1 MANGSNM
8 FSVYCR
14 LFLHFPGELFVLAKR
29 DTEVPSLKTYL
40 QLKNSPFIF
49 FISLQRWATYCSAM
63 LVSVAHFLYH
73 TAAIESHLNLMM
85 TAAYAFLS
93 PMIHI
98 LFCRI
103 YMKILGGGALFSHK
117 VNESDENILDLPLH
131 PDLCWNW
138 MGFSSIHAPPL
149 HQIPWNPL
157 TSFCFMH
164 NQ

>member
-40 QLKNSPFIF
+40 QLKISPFIF
-49 FISLQRWATYCSAM
+49 FHFPAA
-63 LVSVAHFLYH
+63 VSY
-73 TAAIESHLNLMM
+73 
-85 TAAYAFLS
+85 
-93 PMIHI
+93 I
-98 LFCRI
+98 LFNNAGFRCSFFVPYSSYWITFESNDDSHICLTFSHDPYI
-103 YMKILGGGALFSHK
+103 YENIGGGGRLFSHK
-117 VNESDENILDLPLH
+117 VNASDENILALPLY
-131 PDLCWNW
+131 PDLCWIW
-138 MGFSSIHAPPL
+138 MGFSLVHAPSL
-149 HQIPWNPL
+149 HQISWNPL

>member
-49 FISLQRWATYCSAM
+49 FIFLQRWATYCSTM
-63 LVSVAHFLYH
+63 LVSLAHFLYC
-73 TAAIESHLNLMM
+73 TAAFESHSKLMM
-85 TAAYAFLS
+85 TDTYAFLS
-93 PMIHI
+93 LMSHI
-98 LFCRI
+98 LFCRTYI
-103 YMKILGGGALFSHK
+103 WKYWWKKALFSHK
-117 VNESDENILDLPLH
+117 VNESNENILDLPLY

-138 MGFSSIHAPPL
+138 MGFSLIHAPSP
-149 HQIPWNPL
+149 HQI
-157 TSFCFMH
+157 S
-164 NQ
+164 